1 MPIDPPAPFMG
12 TRRVRTQVQVGV
24 GVVVLCHEED
34 SSFPSQKKIWAGRR
48 KGRSTHGAGRL
59 ALPGGHLEL
68 YESWEDCACREVK
81 EEMNLDLDKDTVTFL
96 HVTND
101 IMKEEEKHYV
111 TIFMLSSCA
120 TQQKQQQPINMEPD
134 KCEGWNAYSWE
145 ELCAL
150 RGTNRLFGPLE
161 KLVRDQPAALLQALS
176 K

>member
-1 MPIDPPAPFMG
+1 MPVDPPAPFMG
-12 TRRVRTQVQVGV
+12 TRRVRTQAQVGV
-24 GVVVLCHEED
+24 GVVVLCQE
-34 SSFPSQKKIWAGRR
+34 SSSKKKIWACIR
-48 KGRSTHGAGRL
+48 KGPSHGAGRL

-81 EEMNLDLDKDTVTFL
+81 EEMNLDLDKETVTFL

-111 TIFMLSSCA
+111 TIFMLASCTSS
-120 TQQKQQQPINMEPD
+120 KEQQQPINMEPD
-134 KCEGWNAYSWE
+134 KCEGWNSYSWE

-150 RGTNRLFGPLE
+150 QGTNRLFGPLE
-161 KLVRDQPAALLQALS
+161 QLVRDQPAALLQALT